1 MWIEELNNGKFK
13 YVERYKDP
21 YSDKYRKVSVTLKSN
36 SNRAQN
42 TARRE
47 LQEKIQKKINDVN
60 KTDKTIGDMLEVFW
74 KKYPPTVK
82 DTTVR
87 RVNSTHKL
95 IKDELPPQYKL
106 DKIDTPFLQNIV
118 DKIYYEDEY
127 STSTTKQVK
136 FYLNQL
142 FTRAKKEKFVDYNP
156 ALELEI
162 KSKPIQYED
171 IEKIE
176 DKFLEREEL
185 RAIIDNLRYKRA
197 HERYADF
204 TEFMSL
210 TGPRFGEC
218 IGIWMQNYFKD
229 YVEIDGT
236 IDYQTKRPHEN
247 YKTTPKNNSS
257 FRRVDLQ
264 GRAQEIFEKIIFE
277 NKLAHEVT
285 ETTPLFT
292 NAKGYPLELSS
303 YNRMLKRVAKECG
316 IQKNVTSHILRHTHI
331 SMLAEEEF
339 DLKSIMSR
347 VGHSKPETTLKIYTH
362 VTNKMRDNNVS
373 KLNDIKF

>member
-264 GRAQEIFEKIIFE
+264 GRAQEICEKIIFE

>member
-1 MWIEELNNGKFK
+1 MWIEELDNGKFK

-47 LQEKIQKKINDVN
+47 LQEKIQKKINNVN

-74 KKYPPTVK
+74 AKYPPTVK

-87 RVNSTHKL
+87 RVKSTHKL

-162 KSKPIQYED
+162 KLKPIQYED

-185 RAIIDNLRYKRA
+185 RAVIDNLRYKRK

-218 IGIWMQNYFKD
+218 IGIWLQNYFKE

-264 GRAQEIFEKIIFE
+264 ERAQEICEKIIFE
-277 NKLAHEVT
+277 NKLSHEVT

-331 SMLAEEEF
+331 SMLAEEGF

-362 VTNKMRDNNVS
+362 VTNKMRVNNVS
-373 KLNDIKF
+373 KLNAIKF